1 MKSKRTCQK
10 KSSKGQALR
19 QNLQNLLNGNKNE
32 TCGDDVVNGNEGHVQ
47 KFAPKRKTEKQ
58 RKKGLCTHCFAFSSL
73 QHHKL
78 CPNNIS
84 QPNQDW

>member
-10 KSSKGQALR
+10 KSSKGQAIR

-32 TCGDDVVNGNEGHVQ
+32 TCGDDVVNGNEEHVQ

-58 RKKGLCTHCFAFSSL
+58 RKKRFVYTLFCF
-73 QHHKL
+73 
-78 CPNNIS
+78 
-84 QPNQDW
+84 